1 MERSIEEIVRILDD
15 IRNIEERQLRSVY
28 INMIKEMLTQVQDK
42 IKDEIGELRR
52 KLDLLDK

>member
-1 MERSIEEIVRILDD
+1 MKAIDEIVRILDD

>member
-1 MERSIEEIVRILDD
+1 MKTIDEIVRILDD